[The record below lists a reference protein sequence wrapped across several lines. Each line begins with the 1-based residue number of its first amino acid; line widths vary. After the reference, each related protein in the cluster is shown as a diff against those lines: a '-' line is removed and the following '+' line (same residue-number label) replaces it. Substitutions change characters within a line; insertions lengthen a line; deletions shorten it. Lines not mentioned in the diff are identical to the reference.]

1 MNIAFIHYRVGETD
15 GVSLEMDK
23 WKNILDKQGHNTFYI
38 AGSKGT
44 TEAFVIEE
52 MYYRDA
58 FADKINNNCY
68 VELKDFTEEE
78 LIEVV
83 ETRAKVI
90 EDKLIKI
97 IEENNIDI
105 IVPNNVLSL
114 GWNVPVGLGVVNAIK
129 ESNVKVINHHHDFY
143 WERTLYSNPTI
154 EYVKNLLDTIYPPQC
169 FADNMSHVVI
179 NSLAQTDL
187 KNRKALESTVVP
199 NVFDFKA
206 DLWAEDEFN
215 KTFKDDLGIKEDELL
230 FLQATRVT
238 NRKGIEL
245 AIDVIA
251 ELNKKENMEKLNG
264 KTIVLALVGLHEG
277 FENYEDKLINHAK
290 EKGVK
295 LIINPDLVDH
305 SRHMKNDKKVYSLW
319 DAYVYA
325 DFITYP
331 SIYEGWGNQF
341 LEGTFAKKPQ
351 IVFEYSVFGADIKS
365 RGFNIV
371 TLGDKY
377 ETKENGLVEVSDI
390 VLKGAAQEVIKYLTD
405 DKFRQEAV
413 EENFKIANKYYSM
426 EALKD
431 ILNKI
436 FV

>member
-290 EKGVK
+290 GLLGE
-295 LIINPDLVDH
+295 
-305 SRHMKNDKKVYSLW
+305 SDKFQGS
-319 DAYVYA
+319 
-325 DFITYP
+325 F
-331 SIYEGWGNQF
+331 
-341 LEGTFAKKPQ
+341 
-351 IVFEYSVFGADIKS
+351 
-365 RGFNIV
+365 RG
-371 TLGDKY
+371 TLGHTFGHRVLSN
-377 ETKENGLVEVSDI
+377 TK
-390 VLKGAAQEVIKYLTD
+390 VLFLREWVWVQQSLSYDLISHT
-405 DKFRQEAV
+405 
-413 EENFKIANKYYSM
+413 M
-426 EALKD
+426 T
-431 ILNKI
+431 
-436 FV
+436 